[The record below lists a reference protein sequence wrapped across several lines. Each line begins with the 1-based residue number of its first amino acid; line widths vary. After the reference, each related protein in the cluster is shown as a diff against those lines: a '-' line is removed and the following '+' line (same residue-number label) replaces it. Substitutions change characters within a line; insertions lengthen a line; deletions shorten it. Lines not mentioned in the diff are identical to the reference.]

1 MPRGPGGGGAPGRRG
16 ARPGRRGARP
26 GRGRGGLAALAAA
39 LGALWALAG
48 AAGAPGPVGGAALRA
63 LGLGAFARGFLLSKA
78 HVPGA
83 AAPLDP
89 RPPPQYRRVVV
100 FVLDAMRWDFVAEPA
115 GGAAGGAHEGALGV
129 FREVVRARGPHAGL
143 FQFEADPPTNTLQRL
158 KGLTAGSL
166 PTFVDFA
173 EAFAAEALPE
183 DSLVAQLRAH
193 GHRLYV
199 VGDDTWEGL
208 FPGLLADSHPFPSLD
223 VQDLDTVDAGVEHHA
238 RRELARGAG
247 RREGDWDVFVGH
259 FLGVDHAGHTF
270 NVRHPVMAAK
280 LKQMDAF
287 FRWAVAELEA
297 GAGPGGPFE
306 DTLLLVFGDHGQ
318 TLQGEHGGGGFDE
331 AVSGLFAYAVQPAS
345 PGEGGRADRTR
356 AGAPPVR
363 LQQLDFAAS
372 VSAVLGLPTP
382 FGNLGRLAPELW
394 LLRSGCL
401 SLKGCE
407 VPGVRSGYRD
417 ALERNARQVHGYLRA
432 YGGMD
437 LTELRTLFEAAVSE
451 ASAGLAWEE
460 HVSRLEAYLEAA
472 AAASRAQ
479 WARFDP
485 ACMAAGLLVLAAA
498 LWVEGRSLVAW
509 FGRDSWD
516 LAAVGFLVALHSVA
530 MLSNSY
536 VMGEGLLVH
545 YFFGTAALLYA
556 RECRSW
562 AGLAALLLA
571 LAANRAM
578 FCFTARTHS
587 ESVTDIFHLSLSGD
601 APAPP
606 AVHGLLQ
613 VGACALALRTAF
625 GRARAAGLRGALF
638 HVVFS
643 VQVVLACLFWVP
655 RTSARGWHDAAQ
667 RWRLHLLLPRAVYA
681 LCALS
686 SAGVAVERGLGPGER
701 GLRWALSLLPTVALL
716 QGERGLL
723 CLAAGFVQGLALLRL
738 SREVPPS
745 RAGRRSPLLLYLL
758 SLSAS
763 QLFFATGHLCQ
774 FAALK
779 FNEAFVGFE
788 SFHFAAQ
795 GILLAVNTWSFHLLL
810 GLFALFV
817 AGDAAR
823 LPHVLR
829 ALLFP
834 FAANA
839 LGAAACAC
847 LHRRHLMAYSVFAP
861 KFVFSLAAV
870 LVTDAVA
877 LLAAAVTGGA
887 KPLLWN

>member
-1 MPRGPGGGGAPGRRG
+1 M
-16 ARPGRRGARP
+16 
-26 GRGRGGLAALAAA
+26 
-39 LGALWALAG
+39 
-48 AAGAPGPVGGAALRA
+48 
-63 LGLGAFARGFLLSKA
+63 
-78 HVPGA
+78 
-83 AAPLDP
+83 
-89 RPPPQYRRVVV
+89 
-100 FVLDAMRWDFVAEPA
+100 
-115 GGAAGGAHEGALGV
+115 
-129 FREVVRARGPHAGL
+129 
-143 FQFEADPPTNTLQRL
+143 
-158 KGLTAGSL
+158 
-166 PTFVDFA
+166 
-173 EAFAAEALPE
+173 
-183 DSLVAQLRAH
+183 
-193 GHRLYV
+193 
-199 VGDDTWEGL
+199 
-208 FPGLLADSHPFPSLD
+208 
-223 VQDLDTVDAGVEHHA
+223 
-238 RRELARGAG
+238 
-247 RREGDWDVFVGH
+247 
-259 FLGVDHAGHTF
+259 
-270 NVRHPVMAAK
+270 
-280 LKQMDAF
+280 
-287 FRWAVAELEA
+287 
-297 GAGPGGPFE
+297 
-306 DTLLLVFGDHGQ
+306 
-318 TLQGEHGGGGFDE
+318 
-331 AVSGLFAYAVQPAS
+331 
-345 PGEGGRADRTR
+345 
-356 AGAPPVR
+356 
-363 LQQLDFAAS
+363 
-372 VSAVLGLPTP
+372 
-382 FGNLGRLAPELW
+382 
-394 LLRSGCL
+394 
-401 SLKGCE
+401 
-407 VPGVRSGYRD
+407 
-417 ALERNARQVHGYLRA
+417 
-432 YGGMD
+432 
-437 LTELRTLFEAAVSE
+437 
-451 ASAGLAWEE
+451 GLAWEE

-643 VQVVLACLFWVP
+643 VQVVLACLFWVA
-655 RTSARGWHDAAQ
+655 RTSGRGGPPVGALPAADSGPPAGRARAAV
-667 RWRLHLLLPRAVYA
+667 P
-681 LCALS
+681 
-686 SAGVAVERGLGPGER
+686 
-701 GLRWALSLLPTVALL
+701 
-716 QGERGLL
+716 
-723 CLAAGFVQGLALLRL
+723 RL

-870 LVTDAVA
+870 LVADAVA

>member
-1 MPRGPGGGGAPGRRG
+1 M
-16 ARPGRRGARP
+16 
-26 GRGRGGLAALAAA
+26 AAVAA

-48 AAGAPGPVGGAALRA
+48 ATGAPGPLGAAAVRV
-63 LGLGAFARGFLLSKA
+63 LGLGAFARGFLLSKV
-78 HVPGA
+78 HVPGT

-89 RPPPQYRRVVV
+89 KPPPQYRRVVA
-100 FVLDAMRWDFVAEPA
+100 FVVDAMRWDFVADPA

-129 FREVVRARGPHAGL
+129 FQEVVRARSPHAGL

-166 PTFVDFA
+166 PTFVDFS

-183 DSLVAQLRAH
+183 DSLIAQLRAH

-223 VQDLDTVDAGVEHHA
+223 VHDLDTVDAGVERHA
-238 RRELARGAG
+238 RRELARGTS
-247 RREGDWDVFVGH
+247 RREGDWDIFVGH

-270 NVRHPVMAAK
+270 HVRHPVMAAK
-280 LKQMDAF
+280 LKQMDTF

-345 PGEGGRADRTR
+345 PGGDGGADGTRT
-356 AGAPPVR
+356 GGTPVR

-372 VSAVLGLPTP
+372 VSAMLGLPTP

-417 ALERNARQVHGYLRA
+417 ALKRNARQVHAYLQA

-437 LTELRTLFEAAVSE
+437 LAELGKLFEAAMTE
-451 ASAGLAWEE
+451 ASEELGWEE
-460 HVSRLEAYLEAA
+460 HVSRLEAYLDAV

-479 WARFDP
+479 WASFGP
-485 ACMAAGLLVLAAA
+485 GAMAAGLVVLTAA
-498 LWVEGRSLVAW
+498 LWTEGKSLVAC
-509 FGRDSWD
+509 FGVSWE
-516 LAAVGFLVALHSVA
+516 LAAVGFLVALHSIA

-536 VMGEGLLVH
+536 VMGEGLIVH
-545 YFFGTAALLYA
+545 YLFGTAVLLYA

-562 AGLAALLLA
+562 AGLAALLVA

-578 FCFTARTHS
+578 FRFTACTHS
-587 ESVTDIFHLSLSGD
+587 ESVTDIFHLNLSED

-606 AVHGLLQ
+606 MVHGLLQ
-613 VGACALALRTAF
+613 AGVCTLALRTAF
-625 GRARAAGLRGALF
+625 CRARTSGLRGSLF
-638 HVVFS
+638 HLLFS
-643 VQVVLACLFWVP
+643 VQVVLACLFWAP
-655 RTSARGWHDAAQ
+655 RTSAQRWHDTARGWG
-667 RWRLHLLLPRAVYA
+667 LHLLLPRAVYGLSA
-681 LCALS
+681 LGF
-686 SAGVAVERGLGPGER
+686 AGVALERGLGPGER

-738 SREVPPS
+738 SREVPLT
-745 RAGRRSPLLLYLL
+745 RTGRRSPLLLYLW

-788 SFHFAAQ
+788 SFDFATQ
-795 GILLAVNTWSFHLLL
+795 GVLLAVNTWSFHLLL
-810 GLFALFV
+810 GLIALFL

-829 ALLFP
+829 ALVFP

-861 KFVFSLAAV
+861 KFVFSLTAV
-870 LVTDAVA
+870 LVTDAFA
-877 LLAAAVTGGA
+877 LVAAAVASGL
-887 KPLLWN
+887 KPLL

>member
-1 MPRGPGGGGAPGRRG
+1 M
-16 ARPGRRGARP
+16 
-26 GRGRGGLAALAAA
+26 ALVAA
-39 LGALWALAG
+39 LGALLALAG
-48 AAGAPGPVGGAALRA
+48 AAGTPGPLGAAALRV

-78 HVPGA
+78 HVPGTA
-83 AAPLDP
+83 TPLDP
-89 RPPPQYRRVVV
+89 KPPPQYRRVVA
-100 FVLDAMRWDFVAEPA
+100 FVVDAMRWDFVAEPA

-129 FREVVRARGPHAGL
+129 FREVVRARSPHAGL

-158 KGLTAGSL
+158 KGLASGSL

-183 DSLVAQLRAH
+183 DSLVAQLQAH

-223 VQDLDTVDAGVEHHA
+223 VHDLDTVDAGVERHA
-238 RRELARGAG
+238 RRELARGTG

-270 NVRHPVMAAK
+270 HVRHPVMAAK
-280 LKQMDAF
+280 LKQMDTF

-345 PGEGGRADRTR
+345 PGGSGGADGAL
-356 AGAPPVR
+356 AGGTPVR

-372 VSAVLGLPTP
+372 MSAMLGLPTP

-401 SLKGCE
+401 SLKGCK

-417 ALERNARQVHGYLRA
+417 ALERNARQVHAYLQA

-437 LTELRTLFEAAVSE
+437 LTELGKLFEAAMAE
-451 ASAGLAWEE
+451 ELAWEE
-460 HVSRLEAYLEAA
+460 HAGRLEAYLDSA

-485 ACMAAGLLVLAAA
+485 GAMAAGLVILTSA
-498 LWVEGRSLVAW
+498 LWTEGRSLVAY
-509 FGRDSWD
+509 FGGVSWE
-516 LAAVGFLVALHSVA
+516 LAAVGFLVALHSIA

-536 VMGEGLLVH
+536 VMGEGLIVH

-562 AGLAALLLA
+562 AGLAALLVA
-571 LAANRAM
+571 LAANRTM
-578 FCFTARTHS
+578 FRFTACTHS
-587 ESVTDIFHLSLSGD
+587 ESVADIFHLNLSED

-606 AVHGLLQ
+606 MVHGLLQ
-613 VGACALALRTAF
+613 ASACTLALRTAF
-625 GRARAAGLRGALF
+625 CRARTSGLRGSLF
-638 HVVFS
+638 HVIFS
-643 VQVVLACLFWVP
+643 VQVVFTCLFWAP
-655 RTSARGWHDAAQ
+655 RTSAQMWHDAS
-667 RWRLHLLLPRAVYA
+667 RGWDLHLLLPRAVYGLCTLGFAVVA
-681 LCALS
+681 L
-686 SAGVAVERGLGPGER
+686 ERGLDPGER

-738 SREVPPS
+738 SREVPPT
-745 RAGRRSPLLLYLL
+745 RTGRRSPLLLYLW

-788 SFHFAAQ
+788 SFDFATQ

-810 GLFALFV
+810 GLFALYL

-834 FAANA
+834 FTANA
-839 LGAAACAC
+839 LGATACAC

-870 LVTDAVA
+870 LVTDAFA
-877 LLAAAVTGGA
+877 LVAAAVASGF
-887 KPLLWN
+887 KPLL